1 MLIRTSQLALTNR
14 PFLTHLFRS
23 TFRSSPLRAIR
34 PAPTPPV
41 TPIGFAAGIGHL
53 QFLPQDHN
61 LLQAAE
67 NLFRHAFRQIHKAV
81 ILMDI
86 NMPDVPTL
94 EARLVGNSAH
104 NIPGLHAMDMAHF
117 DSEGL
122 EGNAVR
128 SALVARRLAP
138 LGTILALAASRSL
151 LTRLKARSVT
161 LT

>member
-1 MLIRTSQLALTNR
+1 VLIRTSQLALTNR
-14 PFLTHLFRS
+14 PFLTHLFRRA
-23 TFRSSPLRAIR
+23 FRSTPILAIR
-34 PAPTPPV
+34 PAPTPPA
-41 TPIGFAAGIGHL
+41 TPVGFAAGIGHL

-81 ILMDI
+81 ILVDI
-86 NMPDVPTL
+86 NMSDVPAL
-94 EARLVGNSAH
+94 EARLVSNGAY
-104 NIPGLHAMDMAHF
+104 NIPRLHAVDVAHF